1 MVQKIVFAVFVTC
14 FSVSAPRV
22 TAQTVTSEVV
32 TTNGNSAET
41 YYCQKCQKYHT
52 RQVSR
57 PVVSSVPVQGTVAQ
71 PVNTTQAA
79 QVQYSQPVQASTSPR
94 SSSGASNVLDM
105 LNNQRSRRGLGSLQ
119 YDPQLQ
125 IVAERRASRM
135 AASGQKGHPSGSF
148 APGRYEGVGWNSSY
162 SPSGVSACFTS
173 DPRMRAAGAAMVSGR
188 DGVYFCVVYR

>member
-1 MVQKIVFAVFVTC
+1 MAQKIVFAVFVAC
-14 FSVSAPRV
+14 FAVSASRV
-22 TAQTVTSEVV
+22 TAQTITSEAV
-32 TTNGNSAET
+32 TGGGNLTET

-52 RQVSR
+52 RQVSS
-57 PVVSSVPVQGTVAQ
+57 PVVSSAPVQGNVGQ
-71 PVNTTQAA
+71 SVNMTQTA
-79 QVQYSQPVQASTSPR
+79 QVQYSQPVQTPTLTR
-94 SSSGASNVLDM
+94 SSSGARNVLDM
-105 LNNQRSRRGLGSLQ
+105 LNNQRARRGLGSLQ

-125 IVAERRASRM
+125 VVAERRASRM